1 MLPKELTGDLKKRL
15 GFIKGQIEGITKMID
30 QDKDP
35 DQILLQFKAADQAL
49 QNAHFLLL
57 DEVFRK
63 SLALSLV
70 DVLNTCP
77 GNCQDAEKIEFL
89 QKQFPKLKLDE
100 ITAKMKEISEIGQRL
115 AKYNSENKL
124 GNA

>member
-1 MLPKELTGDLKKRL
+1 MIPKELTGHLKKRL
-15 GFIKGQIEGITKMID
+15 NFIKGQLKDISRMID
-30 QDKDP
+30 EDKEP
-35 DQILLQFKAADQAL
+35 DQILVQFKAADQAL

-70 DVLNTCP
+70 DVLNACP

-100 ITAKMKEISEIGQRL
+100 ITSKMKEINEISERL
-115 AKYNSENKL
+115 AKYKEENGSK
-124 GNA
+124 

>member
-15 GFIKGQIEGITKMID
+15 NFIKGQIEGITKMID
-30 QDKDP
+30 EDKEP
-35 DQILLQFKAADQAL
+35 DQILIQFKAADQAL

-89 QKQFPKLKLDE
+89 QKQFPKLKLGE
-100 ITAKMKEISEIGQRL
+100 ITSKMKEINEISERL
-115 AKYNSENKL
+115 AKYKEENGGK
-124 GNA
+124 

>member
-15 GFIKGQIEGITKMID
+15 AFIKGQIDGITKMID
-30 QDKDP
+30 DDKDP
-35 DQILLQFKAADQAL
+35 DQILNQFKAADQAL

-77 GNCQDAEKIEFL
+77 GNCQDADKIEFL
-89 QKQFPKLKLDE
+89 QKQFPKLQLDE
-100 ITAKMKEISEIGQRL
+100 ITAKMKEINEISERL
-115 AKYNSENKL
+115 AKYKAENDTK
-124 GNA
+124 